1 MSLHKIVRQNLLS
14 LVNEGLDPNK
24 IPDHKYYAFDWDDN
38 IMNMPT
44 KIMVVDENGTEVGL
58 STEDFA
64 EYRHILGKEPFV
76 YDGKNIVGY
85 AEGPF
90 RFFREGGDQQFLKDV
105 LLASFGPS
113 WDDFVECINGGS
125 IFSII
130 TARGHNPNILK
141 QAVYILIKNDIGGI
155 DQEKLVQSL
164 KDYREIA
171 GEEMKGDDTMI
182 SDYLDMCRFYPVS
195 FGTGAEANP
204 EEGKINAL
212 REFIGYVKQ
221 LSQQIGGKVLFKND
235 VTNNFVIPK
244 IGFSDDDLKN
254 IEKVKEFLN
263 KEFGKQSPVQTYLT
277 KANTKIKY

>member
-1 MSLHKIVRQNLLS
+1 MSLRKILRQNLLS
-14 LVNEGLDPNK
+14 LVSEGLDPNK

-44 KIMVVDENGTEVGL
+44 KIMVVDENGVEVGL

-221 LSQQIGGKVLFKND
+221 ISQQIGGKVLFKND

>member
-44 KIMVVDENGTEVGL
+44 KIMLVDENGVEVGL